1 MTPATG
7 KNSTASSCPPAHPSM
22 TYDPLDEIG
31 LIGQSREF
39 QHVRDLIQKLSQFD
53 APLLV
58 LGETG
63 TGKEKAARAIH
74 YLGTRQNNPFIPV
87 NCGALP
93 DTLVENELFGHASGA
108 FTDAK
113 GEQPGLIAQAEGGT
127 LFLDEVDTLSPRAQ
141 VTLLRFLQDQQY
153 RPLGGKQFLRAD
165 VRVMAASNRDLHA
178 LVEQGVFRQDLL
190 FRLDI
195 LDLVLPPLRQREHDI
210 ETLSRHFL
218 ECYRTRYNLP
228 VRSLHPE
235 TLEWMRTY
243 PWPGNIRELE
253 NFLHRAFLLADGD
266 QIRVAPFSRGA
277 KGSQPDDQAQP
288 PRPITEVPFSQAK
301 AQAIEEFEVRYLS
314 ELIYETGGNIT
325 EAARRSGKERRSLA
339 RLLKKHS
346 IDRTRF

>member
-1 MTPATG
+1 MTLATG
-7 KNSTASSCPPAHPSM
+7 KNGASPSRPPAPPLV
-22 TYDPLDEIG
+22 YDPLDEIG
-31 LIGQSREF
+31 LIGHSREF

-63 TGKEKAARAIH
+63 TGKERAARAIH
-74 YLGTRQNNPFIPV
+74 YLGTRQNYPFIPV

-113 GEQPGLIAQAEGGT
+113 GDQSGLIAQAEGGT

-141 VTLLRFLQDQQY
+141 VTLLRFLQDQNY
-153 RPLGGKQFLRAD
+153 RPLGGKKFIRAD

-178 LVEQGVFRQDLL
+178 LVRKGSFRQDLL

-210 ETLSRHFL
+210 ETLSLHFL
-218 ECYRTRYNLP
+218 ERYRTRYNLP
-228 VRSLHPE
+228 TRSLHPE

-253 NFLHRAFLLADGD
+253 NFLHRACLLADGD
-266 QIRVAPFSRGA
+266 QIRVAPLSCSVETGCVS
-277 KGSQPDDQAQP
+277 GETSP
-288 PRPITEVPFSQAK
+288 PGPVTHVSFQEAK

-314 ELIYETGGNIT
+314 ALIHETGGNIT

-339 RLLKKHS
+339 RLLKKHG
-346 IDRTRF
+346 IDRTRL

>member
-1 MTPATG
+1 MTLATG
-7 KNSTASSCPPAHPSM
+7 KNGASPSRPPAPPQA
-22 TYDPLDEIG
+22 YDPLDEIG
-31 LIGQSREF
+31 LIGHSREF

-63 TGKEKAARAIH
+63 TGKERAARAIH
-74 YLGTRQNNPFIPV
+74 YLGTRQNHPFIPV

-113 GEQPGLIAQAEGGT
+113 GEQPGLIAQADGGT

-141 VTLLRFLQDQQY
+141 VTLLRFLQDQNY
-153 RPLGGKQFLRAD
+153 RPLGGKKFIRAD

-178 LVEQGVFRQDLL
+178 LVRKGSFRQDLL

-210 ETLSRHFL
+210 ETLSLHFL
-218 ECYRTRYNLP
+218 ERYRLRYNLP
-228 VRSLHPE
+228 TRSLHPE

-243 PWPGNIRELE
+243 HWPGNIRELE
-253 NFLHRAFLLADGD
+253 NFLHRACLLADGD
-266 QIRVAPFSRGA
+266 QIRVAPLSCSVETGCVSE
-277 KGSQPDDQAQP
+277 GTTPG
-288 PRPITEVPFSQAK
+288 PITNVSFQEAK
-301 AQAIEEFEVRYLS
+301 AQAIEEFEVSYLS
-314 ELIYETGGNIT
+314 ALIIETGGNIT

-339 RLLKKHS
+339 RLLKKHG
-346 IDRTRF
+346 IDRTQF